1 MADLRSRLPA
11 WAPAAAVL
19 LIAAAG
25 IVRVLTQH
33 WREGGVL
40 LGGALL
46 VAAILRVLLTP
57 EQAGLLVVRSRFL
70 DAVCYT
76 GLGAAMVFLAATIT
90 RDGLIL
96 T

>member
-1 MADLRSRLPA
+1 MAELRSRLPA
-11 WAPAAAVL
+11 WAPAATVL

-25 IVRVLTQH
+25 LVRVLTEH

-46 VAAILRVLLTP
+46 AAATLRVLLTP
-57 EQAGLLVVRSRFL
+57 EQAGLLVVRSRLL
-70 DAVCYT
+70 DVLSYSI
-76 GLGAAMVFLAATIT
+76 LGSAMVFLAVTIT
-90 RDGLIL
+90 RDGLVL